1 LLQHIHVL
9 YQKKPKANEAL
20 VPPALSA
27 SSDKAIHPKHKRTPT
42 LPETAKLKKL
52 KTLESSTE
60 LIVHTMNELHRSRKV
75 PRQQMNIRRLS
86 RSLYERYDIA
96 SESLAQEFV
105 KVYAKSLITAL
116 EEPDWATSPIYL
128 ELELILSR
136 PENRKGPFW
145 NDAKNLELKPR
156 FVNGEVRVTNSSP
169 EVVAIPSMY
178 GRGRKR
184 SSPSGHEDSVS
195 SPEGDEVTQITNH
208 GHTREFRPR
217 GRAINYSL
225 KPRQKTLPSRPKSSK
240 AKLTATLAE
249 TTHKMAT
256 QWNLS
261 DEEDESLTTPV
272 GRSLRP
278 RGRSRSGK
286 VAALRLVSSL
296 ATKDQHALLSSDDE
310 DQDGPSIKRSKVS
323 HSPNGDDSE
332 ITGSSNDFTPIG
344 PGDLG
349 DEELEEVREALMFV
363 SEPIPQTS
371 PQGPNGLWSCTQG
384 GCGYQVAAADKSDG
398 KAKVHKHFLKHAD
411 EISARENLVLE
422 ESRPYLQVR

>member
-1 LLQHIHVL
+1 
-9 YQKKPKANEAL
+9 
-20 VPPALSA
+20 
-27 SSDKAIHPKHKRTPT
+27 
-42 LPETAKLKKL
+42 LKKL

-75 PRQQMNIRRLS
+75 PRQQINIRHLS
-86 RSLYERYDIA
+86 RFLYERYDIT

-105 KVYAKSLITAL
+105 KVYAKSLIAAL

-128 ELELILSR
+128 ELEMILSR

-156 FVNGEVRVTNSSP
+156 FVNGEVSVTNSTP
-169 EVVAIPSMY
+169 EVVIIPSMY

-184 SSPSGHEDSVS
+184 SSPSEQEDSLS
-195 SPEGDEVTQITNH
+195 SPEEDVATQITNH
-208 GHTREFRPR
+208 GHAREFRPR

-261 DEEDESLTTPV
+261 DEEDENLAAPV

-286 VAALRLVSSL
+286 VAALRLVSSP
-296 ATKDQHALLSSDDE
+296 ATKGQYALLSSDDE
-310 DQDGPSIKRSKVS
+310 DQNGPSIKRSKVS
-323 HSPNGDDSE
+323 HSPNDDDSE
-332 ITGSSNDFTPIG
+332 ITGSSNDLTSTMG

-349 DEELEEVREALMFV
+349 DAELEEVREALTFV
-363 SEPIPQTS
+363 SKPIPQTS

-384 GCGYQVAAADKSDG
+384 GCDYQVATADEPDG
-398 KAKVHKHFLKHAD
+398 KAKVHKHFLDHAD

-422 ESRPYLQVR
+422 ESRPYLQVG